1 MVQDYNSINYFLGD
15 KPEVLKSSDIPVNN
29 AHAKNETE
37 LYLSPSSK
45 ETLCK
50 VLCNEI
56 QVYKDILKRAI
67 NLNDDDVEESIG
79 ALMKSC
85 PKEAEETACFEDRPN
100 IYDKVLDYLKDD
112 AA

>member
-15 KPEVLKSSDIPVNN
+15 KPEVLKSSDIPVYN

-37 LYLSPSSK
+37 MYLSPSSK
-45 ETLCK
+45 EFLCK

-67 NLNDDDVEESIG
+67 NLNDNDIEESID
-79 ALMKSC
+79 ALRKSC
-85 PKEAEETACFEDRPN
+85 PKEADDMACFEDRPN
-100 IYDKVLDYLKDD
+100 IYDKVLDYMGDD